1 MAALD
6 GNVVNVALPIMARV
20 FRVSSEIRWVTL
32 AYLLPTT
39 ALLGAFGALSD
50 IVGRKLVTLLGV
62 MVFVVGSALC
72 GISGTLTQMIL
83 FRVVQGIGGAAI
95 GSAIMA
101 IATVNFE
108 PGERGRAMA
117 VVTLIAPLGAV
128 TGPSVGGLLI
138 GALGWPS
145 IFYINV
151 PVGVVAV
158 ALIARFLPG
167 DNRGRTVRFD
177 GAGAVLFTVALF
189 LLVMGLSPQRGR
201 LTSLDMVLLAGCLA
215 CAAGFVLAER
225 RASDPL
231 VPLALLGRGSFS
243 FPVLGIMTMAAATI
257 GLGFLLPFYLEGT
270 LGLSPERAGLTLL
283 FFPLGIAAASQIG
296 GRLTDRFQPRLPAAI
311 GSAVAFV
318 GFILLFPLDPHWTAV
333 QVAIRLAVG
342 GIGTGFF
349 LSPSNVA
356 AMSATP
362 SEHVG
367 VGGAIANTARYLGFA
382 LGPTLATIL
391 WSPDLEGPAGL
402 AAMRTVLYLFAALM
416 ACSLVSVL
424 AYRARRRGEEERLA
438 AGGRSGA
445 GLDVP

>member
-1 MAALD
+1 MASLD
-6 GNVVNVALPIMARV
+6 SNVVNVALPIMARV
-20 FRVSSEIRWVTL
+20 FGVSSEIRWVTL

-50 IVGRKLVTLLGV
+50 VIGRKRVTLLGV
-62 MVFVVGSALC
+62 VIFVLGSTLC
-72 GISGTLTQMIL
+72 GLSRTLGQMVV

-108 PGERGRAMA
+108 AGERGRAMA

-128 TGPSVGGLLI
+128 AGPSVGGLLI

-151 PVGVVAV
+151 PVGIVAFS
-158 ALIARFLPG
+158 LIMRFLPK
-167 DNRGRTVRFD
+167 DDLGRSLRFD
-177 GAGAVLFTVALF
+177 GAGALFFSAALF
-189 LLVMGLSPQRGR
+189 LLLVGLSPQHGR
-201 LTSLDMVLLAGCLA
+201 LTSVDILLLAGCGA
-215 CAAGFVLAER
+215 CAFAFIVVEH
-225 RASDPL
+225 RAADPL
-231 VPLALLGRGSFS
+231 VPLPLLGRGSFS
-243 FPVLGIMTMAAATI
+243 MPILGIMTMAAATI

-283 FFPLGIAAASQIG
+283 FFPLGIAATSQIG

-311 GSAVAFV
+311 GTAIALV
-318 GFILLFPLDPHWTAV
+318 GFILLFPLDPHWSAV
-333 QVAIRLAVG
+333 EVAIRLAVG

-362 SEHVG
+362 QEHVG
-367 VGGAIANTARYLGFA
+367 VGGAITNTARYLGFA
-382 LGPTLATIL
+382 LGPTLATLL
-391 WSPDLEGPAGL
+391 WSPDLQGLAGL
-402 AAMRTVLYLFAALM
+402 SAMRTVLLLFAALM
-416 ACSLVSVL
+416 VCSLASVL
-424 AYRARRRGEEERLA
+424 AYRNLPRGEEGRLA
-438 AGGRSGA
+438 AGGRPGA
-445 GLDVP
+445 GLDAF